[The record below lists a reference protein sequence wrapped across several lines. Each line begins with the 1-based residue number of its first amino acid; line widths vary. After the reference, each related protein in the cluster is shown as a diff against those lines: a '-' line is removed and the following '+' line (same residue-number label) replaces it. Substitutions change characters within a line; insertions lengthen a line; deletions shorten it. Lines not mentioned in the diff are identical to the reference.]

1 MAIERNPAHDEMID
15 MAFEPYRIGEYSFS
29 ASDILF
35 NCDPILY
42 RESVLDFEDSIE
54 RDSAR

>member
-1 MAIERNPAHDEMID
+1 MYDIERNPAHDEMID
-15 MAFEPYRIGEYSFS
+15 MAYEPYRIGEYTFS

-42 RESVLDFEDSIE
+42 GESVRDFEDSIE
-54 RDSAR
+54 RE